1 MTAGHQPGQQLVADG
16 HTSFLDAV
24 QSAIL
29 IVVLDTAAPNTRDE
43 VACALWHGN
52 GDARNRW
59 YDKTHQIVV
68 FSNGKAG
75 IGEHPSSMAS
85 PQLALQTSCS
95 SMSEQ
100 FSKQRMRKTPLMR
113 GHG

>member
-1 MTAGHQPGQQLVADG
+1 MADG

-75 IGEHPSSMAS
+75 MVGEHS
-85 PQLALQTSCS
+85 
-95 SMSEQ
+95 Q
-100 FSKQRMRKTPLMR
+100 FDGQPTVSAADFMLKHERAVLKAENEKTPLMR